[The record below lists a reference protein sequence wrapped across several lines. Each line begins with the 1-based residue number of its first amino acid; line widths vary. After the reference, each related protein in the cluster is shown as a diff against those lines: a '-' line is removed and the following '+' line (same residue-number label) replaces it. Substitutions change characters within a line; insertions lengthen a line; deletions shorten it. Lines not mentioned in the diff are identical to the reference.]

1 MALDVSA
8 YKLTERRIAQLTL
21 VIGAAASAGAAY
33 FSSLRMGAGILV
45 GTVLA
50 WISFQW
56 LETALDALAQI
67 STAKPDSARAG
78 VPFTSI
84 LKFVGRYALIGAVV
98 CVTFFVFD
106 IPVVSIL
113 LGLCA
118 LGAATILATL
128 YEILHHAS

>member
-1 MALDVSA
+1 MALDIA
-8 YKLTERRIAQLTL
+8 GYKLTERRIAQLTL
-21 VIGAAASAGAAY
+21 VIGAAASVGAAY
-33 FSSLRMGAGILV
+33 FSSIRMGAGILV
-45 GTVLA
+45 GSVAA

-56 LETALDALAQI
+56 LETALDALMQI
-67 STAKPDSARAG
+67 STAQPDSVRAR
-78 VPFTSI
+78 VPFSSI
-84 LKFVGRYALIGAVV
+84 LKFVGRYFLIGAVV
-98 CVTFFVFD
+98 CVTFFVFN

>member
-1 MALDVSA
+1 MALDIA
-8 YKLTERRIAQLTL
+8 GYKLTERRIAQLTL
-21 VIGAAASAGAAY
+21 VIGAVASVGAAY

-45 GTVLA
+45 GSVAA
-50 WISFQW
+50 WISFHW
-56 LETALDALAQI
+56 LETALDALMQI
-67 STAKPDSARAG
+67 STAQSDAARAS
-78 VPFTSI
+78 VPFSSI
-84 LKFVGRYALIGAVV
+84 FKFVGRYALIGAVV